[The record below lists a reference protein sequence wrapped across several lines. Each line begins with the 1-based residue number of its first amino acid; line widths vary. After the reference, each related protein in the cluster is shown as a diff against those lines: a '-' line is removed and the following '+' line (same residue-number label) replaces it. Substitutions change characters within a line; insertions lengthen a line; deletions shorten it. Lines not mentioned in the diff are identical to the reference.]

1 MTGANRPFDPPTEVC
16 PTHQRRGPLTDTCR
30 TMQPR
35 LKILVALVAVVVA
48 AIAAPAANAGLLVT
62 SAERCDSQQFSHPF
76 AQWGDNANYT
86 PVPGGAFEPG
96 QKGWA
101 LSGGAKIVTG
111 NERFNVRSAHDSR
124 SLQLPAGAV
133 ATSPSMCVGLA
144 EPTIRWFQ
152 KSTSLLGLTGSMT
165 VSVLTETSL
174 GLVTETPVG
183 AGLLSNAWSPSLTG
197 VVITNL
203 LPLLPDDKTAVAFR
217 FRSLT
222 GTWTVDD
229 VYVDPYAR
237 R

>member
-1 MTGANRPFDPPTEVC
+1 MAGK
-16 PTHQRRGPLTDTCR
+16 
-30 TMQPR
+30 
-35 LKILVALVAVVVA
+35 LKIFIALATTAAA

-62 SAERCDSQQFSHPF
+62 SAESCASQHFSQPF
-76 AQWGDNANYT
+76 SAWGDNANYT

-101 LSGGAKIVTG
+101 LSGGAKIVSG
-111 NERFNVRSAHDSR
+111 NERYYVRSSGDSR

-152 KSTSLLGLTGSMT
+152 KNSSLLGLTGSMT

-183 AGLLSNAWSPSLTG
+183 GGLLTSAWSPSLTG
-197 VVITNL
+197 VVVTNL

-222 GTWTVDD
+222 GTWNVDD
-229 VYVDPYAR
+229 VYVDPFAR